1 MIDKMG
7 LSAEGNLLDDAM
19 FQHAMTAMFPSVKEN
34 TIQPWVDF
42 VTDITASGQYV
53 DFQEEPDLETARAHW
68 YDTLLAGFYCLKAAR
83 GEDIAARTLELGREG
98 LCLYP
103 YELEK
108 AAERLSQ
115 GVSIKTL
122 GQLMRDGMLESE
134 TAEFPKLR
142 DVLPA
147 DSPAQGPQMNMNL

>member
-7 LSAEGNLLDDAM
+7 LSTEGNPLDEVM
-19 FQHAMTAMFPSVKEN
+19 FQHAMTAMFPSVKES

-42 VTDITASGQYV
+42 VTEITVSGQYV
-53 DFQEEPDLETARAHW
+53 DFREEPDLKTARAHW
-68 YDTLLAGFYCLKAAR
+68 YDTLLAGFYRLKATH
-83 GEDIAARTLELGREG
+83 GEDIAAQTLELGHEG

-115 GVSIKTL
+115 GVSIETL

-134 TAEFPKLR
+134 TVEFPKLR
-142 DVLPA
+142 DVLAA

>member
-1 MIDKMG
+1 
-7 LSAEGNLLDDAM
+7 
-19 FQHAMTAMFPSVKEN
+19 MFPSAEESA
-34 TIQPWVDF
+34 IQPWVEF
-42 VTDITASGQYV
+42 VADITANGQYV
-53 DFQEEPDLETARAHW
+53 DFREEPDLETAKANW
-68 YDTLLAGFYCLKAAR
+68 YDTLLAGFYSLKATH

-115 GVSIKTL
+115 GASIETL

-134 TAEFPKLR
+134 TVEFPKLR
-142 DVLPA
+142 DVLA
-147 DSPAQGPQMNMNL
+147 EGSPAQGPQMNMNL